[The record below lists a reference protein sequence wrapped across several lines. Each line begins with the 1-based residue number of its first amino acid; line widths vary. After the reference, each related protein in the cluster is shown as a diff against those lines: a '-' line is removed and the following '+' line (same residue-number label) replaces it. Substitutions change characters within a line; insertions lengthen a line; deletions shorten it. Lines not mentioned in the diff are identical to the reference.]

1 MRPVLT
7 NMTITFPI
15 KQQPSAMI
23 KSTTTIRYHIQA
35 SINGEAWHDLK
46 TNSVFI
52 SMERA
57 NRQYDRILR
66 YSFPTWRGLTIAYR
80 IVRRKVTIETEQEIK
95 ISATPAHGKK
105 RFILSEMFVPEWLP
119 QRDKER
125 LKMRRIPDAHERYQ
139 PTSQLPIS
147 SQNKMAED

>member
-1 MRPVLT
+1 MMQSLPDATCSIRYHNHFFT
-7 NMTITFPI
+7 I
-15 KQQPSAMI
+15 KQQPIAMI

-46 TNSVFI
+46 SNSVFI

-66 YSFPTWRGLTIAYR
+66 YCFPTWRGLTIEYR
-80 IVRRKVTIETEQEIK
+80 IVRRRVTTETKQEIEV
-95 ISATPAHGKK
+95 SATPAHGKK
-105 RFILSEMFVPEWLP
+105 RFLLSEMFVPEWLP
-119 QRDKER
+119 QRDQKR
-125 LKMRRIPDAHERYQ
+125 LKMRRIPDAPEQYQ

-147 SQNKMAED
+147 